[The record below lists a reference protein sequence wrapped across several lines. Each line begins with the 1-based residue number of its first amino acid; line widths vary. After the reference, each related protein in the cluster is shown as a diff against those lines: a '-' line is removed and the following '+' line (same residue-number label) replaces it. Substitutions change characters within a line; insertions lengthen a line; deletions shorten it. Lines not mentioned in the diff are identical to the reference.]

1 MSAHSRVLIIFVH
14 PVRHKS
20 RLNVKL
26 AAAAQT
32 IPEVTFH
39 DLYEAYPDFYIDVET
54 EQELLREHDIIIFQ
68 HPFYWY
74 SCPSLLKEWLDV
86 VLQRGW
92 AYGAGE
98 HRLRGKY
105 LLSTITTGGPESS
118 YTRDGR
124 NRFSMRE
131 FLAPFDQTAH
141 LCGMTYFPPF
151 IVYGS
156 AHKKDADIDQHASEY
171 RRILQAL
178 VARKIDPDH
187 VSGWPSINANMDALD
202 LSP

>member
-1 MSAHSRVLIIFVH
+1 MSAPARILVIFVH

-26 AAAAQT
+26 AAAAQR
-32 IPEVTFH
+32 IESVTFH
-39 DLYEAYPDFYIDVET
+39 DLYEAYPDFYIDVKA
-54 EQELLREHDIIIFQ
+54 EQKLLSEHDIIVFQ
-68 HPFYWY
+68 HPSYWY

-92 AYGAGE
+92 AYGDGE

-105 LLSTITTGGPESS
+105 WLTATTTGGPESS

-124 NRFSMRE
+124 NRFSIRE

-141 LCGMTYFPPF
+141 LCGMTYLPPF
-151 IVYGS
+151 VVYGS
-156 AHKKDADIDQHASEY
+156 AQKKDAEIDQHADEY
-171 RRILQAL
+171 RQILQAL
-178 VARKIDPDH
+178 AARKIDPAH
-187 VSGWPSINANMDALD
+187 VAGWSYINANMDHLN